1 MTIGELVKAK
11 MFKARA
17 VAFGCWLLFAAS
29 IFLDVPDTY
38 RALSFIPFTGFMGSI
53 VFIIF
58 FVTCPKCDARL
69 GQVMSSIKKPK
80 FCPSCG
86 TSFDSRA

>member
-58 FVTCPKCDARL
+58 FVTCPKMRCPA
-69 GQVMSSIKKPK
+69 GASHEQHQKTQVLPQLWH
-80 FCPSCG
+80 
-86 TSFDSRA
+86 